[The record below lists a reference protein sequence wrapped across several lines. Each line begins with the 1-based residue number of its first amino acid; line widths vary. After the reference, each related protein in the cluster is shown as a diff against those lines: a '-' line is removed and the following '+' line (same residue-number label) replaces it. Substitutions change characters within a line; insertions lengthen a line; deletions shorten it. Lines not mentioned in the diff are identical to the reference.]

1 MMVGFISRNAWTLG
15 LAAFLALLL
24 IATKLIQPD
33 FGVSG
38 LDSVARAALPFA
50 LATLGM
56 SIVIIA
62 GGIDLS
68 IGSTMAVA
76 SVTTAVLMQGRGDV
90 ASVGVVIFVLLV
102 GLVIGA
108 INGALIVITRVPDIV
123 VTLATLFVLEG
134 AAILI
139 LESPGGAIATWLRN
153 LIVGGV
159 TIPGLPDGLTNWI
172 PKSLVVLLV
181 SAGVIW
187 MPISRSKLGLML
199 YAIGSDKLAA
209 FRSGV
214 PVSRTK
220 IVSYALAGLFA
231 ALGGLAVTMSTGIG
245 EPIPGPYLLASVA
258 AAVLGGVSLTGG
270 KGGLVGP
277 ILAVFILRL
286 MRLDLTLLSVDP
298 NATSIIEGTVM
309 VVVVMFGGLIAV
321 RGRKT

>member
-1 MMVGFISRNAWTLG
+1 MASFISRNAWTAG
-15 LAAFLALLL
+15 LAAFLVLLL
-24 IATKLIQPD
+24 IVTKAIQPD
-33 FGVSG
+33 FGISG
-38 LDSVARAALPFA
+38 LDSVSRAALPFA

-68 IGSTMAVA
+68 IASIMAVA
-76 SVTTAVLMQGRGDV
+76 SVTGAVLMQKTGDV
-90 ASVGVVIFVLLV
+90 GAVGVVIFVLLF
-102 GLVIGA
+102 GAVIGA

-139 LESPGGAIATWLRN
+139 LESPGGATAQWLRD

-159 TIPGLPDGLTNWI
+159 TLNGLPEGLANWL
-172 PKSLVVLLV
+172 PKSLLLLILIT
-181 SAGVIW
+181 AVIW
-187 MPISRSKLGLML
+187 IPIRSSKLGLML
-199 YAIGSDKLAA
+199 YAIGSDQLAA

-220 IVSYALAGLFA
+220 IISYALAGVFA
-231 ALGGLAVTMSTGIG
+231 ALGGLSVTMSTGIG

-258 AAVLGGVSLTGG
+258 ATVLGGVSLTGG
-270 KGGLVGP
+270 KGGLLGP
-277 ILAVFILRL
+277 LLAVFILRV

-309 VVVVMFGGLIAV
+309 VVVVMLGGLLAMK
-321 RGRKT
+321 GRKA

>member
-1 MMVGFISRNAWTLG
+1 MASFISRNAWTAG
-15 LAAFLALLL
+15 LAAFLVLLL
-24 IATKLIQPD
+24 IVTKAIQPD
-33 FGVSG
+33 FGISG
-38 LDSVARAALPFA
+38 LDSVSRAALPFA

-68 IGSTMAVA
+68 IASIMAVA
-76 SVTTAVLMQGRGDV
+76 SVTGAVLMQKTGDV
-90 ASVGVVIFVLLV
+90 GAVGVVIFVLLF
-102 GLVIGA
+102 GAVIGA

-139 LESPGGAIATWLRN
+139 LESPGGATTQWLRD

-159 TIPGLPDGLTNWI
+159 TLYGLSEGLTSLL
-172 PKSLVVLLV
+172 PKSLFLLILIT
-181 SAGVIW
+181 AVIW
-187 MPISRSKLGLML
+187 IPIRRSKLGLML
-199 YAIGSDKLAA
+199 YAIGSDQLAA

-220 IVSYALAGLFA
+220 IISYALAGVFA
-231 ALGGLAVTMSTGIG
+231 ALGGLSVTMSTGIG

-270 KGGLVGP
+270 KGGLLGP
-277 ILAVFILRL
+277 LLAVFILRV

-309 VVVVMFGGLIAV
+309 VVVVMLGGLLAMK
-321 RGRKT
+321 GRKA

>member
-1 MMVGFISRNAWTLG
+1 MGSFISRNAWSAG
-15 LAAFLALLL
+15 LAAFLVLLL
-24 IATKLIQPD
+24 IVTKFIQPD
-33 FGVSG
+33 FGISG
-38 LDSVARAALPFA
+38 LDSVSRAALPFA

-68 IGSTMAVA
+68 IASIMAVA
-76 SVTTAVLMQGRGDV
+76 SVTGAVLMQKTGDV
-90 ASVGVVIFVLLV
+90 GAVGVVIFVLLF
-102 GLVIGA
+102 GAVIGA

-139 LESPGGAIATWLRN
+139 LESPGGATAQWLRD

-159 TIPGLPDGLTNWI
+159 TLNGLPEGLTSWL
-172 PKSLVVLLV
+172 PKSLLLLILI
-181 SAGVIW
+181 AAVIW
-187 MPISRSKLGLML
+187 IPIRSSKLGLML
-199 YAIGSDKLAA
+199 YAIGSDQLAA

-214 PVSRTK
+214 AVSRTK
-220 IVSYALAGLFA
+220 IISYALAGLFA
-231 ALGGLAVTMSTGIG
+231 ALGGLSVTMSTGIG

-270 KGGLVGP
+270 KGGLLGP
-277 ILAVFILRL
+277 LLAVFILRV

-309 VVVVMFGGLIAV
+309 VVVVMLGGLLTMK
-321 RGRKT
+321 GRKA

>member
-1 MMVGFISRNAWTLG
+1 MAGFVSRNAWTFG

-24 IATKLIQPD
+24 VATKIIQPS
-33 FGVSG
+33 FGIDG
-38 LDSVARAALPFA
+38 LDSVSRAALPFA

-68 IGSTMAVA
+68 IGSIMAVA
-76 SVTTAVLMQGRGDV
+76 SVTAAVMMQGQSDGL
-90 ASVGVVIFVLLV
+90 SVPIVLFVLAFGAL
-102 GLVIGA
+102 IGA

-139 LESPGGAIATWLRN
+139 LESPGGAIAPWLRE
-153 LIVGGV
+153 LIVGGLP
-159 TIPGLPDGLTNWI
+159 IPGLGWI
-172 PKSLVVLLV
+172 PKSLVVLVV
-181 SAGVIW
+181 SAAVIW

-220 IVSYALAGLFA
+220 IISYALAGLFA

-270 KGGLVGP
+270 KGGLIGP

-309 VVVVMFGGLIAV
+309 VAVVMFGGLLAV
-321 RGRKT
+321 RGKKS